1 MPKSDHILSGV
12 LQNLKL
18 RPCYEGFVF
27 LAESALGTAW
37 LSTHHHVELELNVV
51 RRGTLTYVTDGRR
64 YTFKAG
70 ELLWLFPAQQHR
82 VVDRSADAQY
92 YVAVFKPSMIAQCAQ
107 TPVYAPLRRKRVPG
121 GGMIHGLL
129 APRDFELVRRTIE
142 SLLDGA
148 PDPELLN
155 REAGFGLSR
164 GFRFEHRDPD
174 GLNAG
179 LRHLLL
185 LCWRLQ
191 SNLES
196 STRAVS
202 VHPAA
207 IRALDLLAAEDSPAT
222 LPELAARCGASPA
235 YLSRL
240 FARQVGVPLV
250 RYRHAIRLERFWKIH
265 RQPPTKTL
273 AESVYAAGFGS
284 YTQFYKVF
292 CETYGQ
298 GPREALTKGP

>member
-1 MPKSDHILSGV
+1 M

-18 RPCYEGFVF
+18 RPRYDGFVF
-27 LAESALGTAW
+27 LAESARGATR

-64 YTFKAG
+64 YTFRPG
-70 ELLWLFPAQQHR
+70 ELLWLFPEQRHR

-92 YVAVFKPSMIAQCAQ
+92 YVAVFKPSMIARCAR
-107 TPVYAPLRRKRVPG
+107 TPAYAPLRRKKVPG

-129 APRDFELVRRTIE
+129 APRDFELVRRTID

-148 PDPELLN
+148 PDPEVLN

-191 SNLES
+191 SGLAAS
-196 STRAVS
+196 PRAVAL
-202 VHPAA
+202 HPAA
-207 IRALDLLAAEDSPAT
+207 VRALEILAAEDSPST
-222 LPELAARCGASPA
+222 LPGLAARCGVSPA

-240 FARQVGVPLV
+240 FARQVGVPLA
-250 RYRHAIRLERFWKIH
+250 RYRNAARLERFWKIH
-265 RQPPTKTL
+265 RQPPAKTL
-273 AESVYAAGFGS
+273 SESVYAAGFGS
-284 YTQFYKVF
+284 YAQFYKIF
-292 CETYGQ
+292 RETYGR
-298 GPREALTKGP
+298 GPRESFARKP